1 MLFPVLRDTSELGR
15 IRSAMEKRDLILHY
29 DEERGEIIFQ
39 SVPSSDTKE
48 LRAKS
53 FDGVRPEV
61 SYFKELSPD
70 AAEQSL
76 GRLVF
81 SLVDLNSNKKIGIRD
96 YKSEAD
102 AAHSEYVADLEEKVN
117 AGDIDA
123 RFQLSQEMH
132 RSAMSNFS
140 LADLRR
146 AEELLFH
153 AAREG
158 HEEAKD
164 WLESTWPLLKAAA
177 ERRIARG
184 NSV

>member
-1 MLFPVLRDTSELGR
+1 MD
-15 IRSAMEKRDLILHY
+15 KRDLVIHY
-29 DEERGEIIFQ
+29 DEERGEVIFH

-48 LRAKS
+48 LRSKS

-70 AAEQSL
+70 EAEQAL

-81 SLVDLNSNKKIGIRD
+81 SLVDLNSNTKIGIRD

-102 AAHSEYVADLEEKVN
+102 AAHSEYVADLEEKVK

-123 RFQLSQEMH
+123 TFRLSQEMH
-132 RSAMSNFS
+132 RSALSNCS
-140 LADLRR
+140 SADLRR
-146 AEELLFH
+146 AEELLTH
-153 AAREG
+153 AVREG
-158 HEEAKD
+158 NEEAKG
-164 WLESTWPLLKAAA
+164 WLESTWPMLKAAA

-184 NSV
+184 NAV

>member
-1 MLFPVLRDTSELGR
+1 
-15 IRSAMEKRDLILHY
+15 MEKRDLVIHY
-29 DEERGEIIFQ
+29 DEERGEMVFH
-39 SVPSSDTKE
+39 SVPSTETKE
-48 LRAKS
+48 LRSKS

-70 AAEQSL
+70 DAEQAL

-81 SLVDLNSNKKIGIRD
+81 SLVDLNSNTKIGIRD
-96 YKSEAD
+96 YKAEAD
-102 AAHSEYVADLEEKVN
+102 AAHSEYVADLEEKVR
-117 AGDIDA
+117 ASDIDA
-123 RFQLSQEMH
+123 TFHLSQEMH
-132 RSAMSNFS
+132 RSAMSNYS

-146 AEELLFH
+146 AEELLNL

-164 WLESTWPLLKAAA
+164 WLESTWPMLKAAV

-184 NSV
+184 NAV

>member
-1 MLFPVLRDTSELGR
+1 
-15 IRSAMEKRDLILHY
+15 MEKRDLVIHF
-29 DEERGEIIFQ
+29 DEERGEIIFH
-39 SVPSSDTKE
+39 SVPSSETKE
-48 LRAKS
+48 LRSKS

-61 SYFKELSPD
+61 SYFKELSP
-70 AAEQSL
+70 AEAEQAL

-81 SLVDLNSNKKIGIRD
+81 SLVDLNSNTKIGIRD

-102 AAHSEYVADLEEKVN
+102 AAHSEYVADLEEKFK

-123 RFQLSQEMH
+123 TFHLSQEMH
-132 RSAMSNFS
+132 RSAMSNYS
-140 LADLRR
+140 LLDLRR
-146 AEELLFH
+146 AEELLTH

-184 NSV
+184 NAV